1 MATTIAELDKALQA
15 WAVKET
21 QKMQVELHAGIKQ
34 ETPVDTGRAQAGW
47 TNTPVNKVGDIGHID
62 NEVPYIG
69 WLEFGTDRMAPFGM
83 VRRNINK
90 VVSKR

>member
-1 MATTIAELDKALQA
+1 MASNLASLNKAMQE
-15 WAVKET
+15 WAIGET
-21 QKMQVELHAGIKQ
+21 QKMQVELHSGIKN

-47 TNTPVNKVGDIGHID
+47 QNTLPIKVGDVGHVD

-90 VVSKR
+90 VVSRK